1 MKQLLKVLIVVAVIS
16 SCDSQ
21 GTDKVK
27 AFIPGMYIKE
37 INDEFSKGMDT
48 LVFEAIDV
56 TGGVYS
62 IKRRTGYQQTIDGR
76 VLSPHHNEESWTAI
90 YDETTHQ
97 LMEQKKG
104 KVFTFLPDQG
114 KLSMGSSEYRK
125 IK

>member
-1 MKQLLKVLIVVAVIS
+1 MKQLFTVLMITAVIS
-16 SCDSQ
+16 SCSNLAA
-21 GTDKVK
+21 DKVR

-48 LVFEAIDV
+48 LVFEVVDE

-62 IKRRTGYQQTIDGR
+62 IKREMGYQQTIDGR
-76 VLSPHHNEESWTAI
+76 ELSPQHKEESWTAI

-97 LMEQKKG
+97 LMEQQKG

-114 KLSMGSSEYRK
+114 KLSMGSSEYKK